1 VIRLTRLTDYGIVLL
16 THVASAREGAVH
28 NARQLAEDTHLPL
41 PMVGKVL
48 KTLARRGVLQSH
60 RGAKGGY
67 SLVRGAAEVSLREI
81 IAALEGPIAI
91 TDCLAPAPSECEHE
105 ATCPAQGHWRRI
117 NEVVARALDGVT
129 LADMASPLPRAAPRL
144 VQVEVAAP
152 SGADRGLAGG

>member
-16 THVASAREGAVH
+16 THVASTPEGLVH

-48 KTLARRGVLQSH
+48 KTLARRGILQSH

-67 SLVRGAAEVSLREI
+67 SLGRVPADVSLREI

-91 TDCLAPAPSECEHE
+91 TDCLATSPSECEHE
-105 ATCPAQGHWRRI
+105 ATCPAQGHWRKI
-117 NEVVARALDGVT
+117 NEVVSRALDGVT
-129 LADMASPLPRAAPRL
+129 LADMASPVPRPAPRL

-152 SGADRGLAGG
+152 HGA